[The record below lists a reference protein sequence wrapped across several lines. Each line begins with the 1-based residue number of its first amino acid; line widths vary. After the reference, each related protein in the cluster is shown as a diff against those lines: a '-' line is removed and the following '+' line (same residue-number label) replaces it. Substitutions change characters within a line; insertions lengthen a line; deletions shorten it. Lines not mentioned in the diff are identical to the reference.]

1 MKNKLIDILFWVGM
15 VVIGFYLLYTKGL
28 ILNDY
33 QSVEPKVAYTMIE
46 NDDNLTIV
54 DVRTPDE
61 YKQDGHIARAKLVP
75 LLHLESNLNMID
87 KSKKVL
93 VYCRSGNRSA
103 TASRLLSKNG
113 FTVINMSGGMIGW
126 KSAKLPIE

>member
-1 MKNKLIDILFWVGM
+1 
-15 VVIGFYLLYTKGL
+15 
-28 ILNDY
+28 
-33 QSVEPKVAYTMIE
+33 
-46 NDDNLTIV
+46 
-54 DVRTPDE
+54 
-61 YKQDGHIARAKLVP
+61 
-75 LLHLESNLNMID
+75 MID